1 MKNSQLKFF
10 DINELNQKINKGYN
24 RTKEYNSLISLEEQA
39 EIFLKENQYKKALD
53 CLTQIEKIYTKYD
66 QKNKITNSLIE
77 KIKYC
82 NDKLIELENDS
93 NSRQEKLD
101 NLEKSNL
108 KDALDEYDKL
118 IINYDV
124 LGDNITKRKINVK
137 KK

>member
-93 NSRQEKLD
+93 NSRQEK
-101 NLEKSNL
+101 
-108 KDALDEYDKL
+108 
-118 IINYDV
+118 I
-124 LGDNITKRKINVK
+124 R
-137 KK
+137 